1 MLKPAVQTSL
11 LVKISNVFPYVGN
24 VMVILIVVM
33 PQMKMDVAGNQFV
46 HKTGFAAVMEP
57 ASVVTGNVM
66 AKMIV
71 MMDQMRLDV
80 VSTEIVHEWEG
91 MKDVYFTMIK
101 WDLSMIS

>member
-24 VMVILIVVM
+24 VMVILIAVM
-33 PQMKMDVAGNQFV
+33 PQMKMDVAGYQFV

-80 VSTEIVHEWEG
+80 VSTEIVHELEG
-91 MKDVYFTMIK
+91 MKDVCFTMIK
-101 WDLSMIS
+101 